1 MKHLLASLNQL
12 ILLLKFILMIMFKSF
27 QFVLIREKALAN
39 QTLNWVVVCGGNAL
53 RNVAMDQAK

>member
-1 MKHLLASLNQL
+1 
-12 ILLLKFILMIMFKSF
+12 MIMFKSF
-27 QFVLIREKALAN
+27 QFVHIREKALAN